1 MNGETDGIRFSCCQ
15 GRWRAGD
22 TRHCAQGQLVTA
34 VLGDGEAE
42 TSAEPNLRPRTQIQ
56 TPKATLAHKSRP
68 SPSPIPRRQTQ
79 PRPPN
84 PTAPSPQSWPQIQTL
99 EPTPIPIPKPDPH
112 PNLAPAPAPL
122 PTALLLCHC
131 REEQGCG
138 CTSRAHISH
147 SGARRGLCS
156 PAGGLGQEPGIR
168 AHSCRA
174 LGCSAGLA
182 LSTAIRLR
190 ICAGHRL
197 RVGYDYCDLRPGSP
211 RVRGR
216 PRAEGSWM
224 PSATPRAAPP
234 S

>member
-99 EPTPIPIPKPDPH
+99 EPTPIPKPDPH

>member
-99 EPTPIPIPKPDPH
+99 EPTPIPKPDPH

-147 SGARRGLCS
+147 SGARKGLCS